1 MYGHRSSLG
10 IGHKYGHRNG
20 LGDSKSMSK
29 VAIEM
34 SCMTNLS
41 LFTMFGCRVYPL
53 TERDTLLLDW
63 VKVGECGVNTV
74 LQFQVFFIFFI
85 EYTLVLHPLL

>member
-1 MYGHRSSLG
+1 
-10 IGHKYGHRNG
+10 
-20 LGDSKSMSK
+20 MSK
-29 VAIEM
+29 VMIDM
-34 SCMTNLS
+34 IYMTNLS

-74 LQFQVFFIFFI
+74 LNLDSGLLYI
-85 EYTLVLHPLL
+85 LH

>member
-1 MYGHRSSLG
+1 MGSSMG
-10 IGHKYGHRNG
+10 IEAVLEWDQVWAWKWSQNRNKYGHRNS

-29 VAIEM
+29 VVIEM
-34 SCMTNLS
+34 ICMTNLS

-63 VKVGECGVNTV
+63 VKVGECGINTV
-74 LQFQVFFIFFI
+74 L
-85 EYTLVLHPLL
+85 